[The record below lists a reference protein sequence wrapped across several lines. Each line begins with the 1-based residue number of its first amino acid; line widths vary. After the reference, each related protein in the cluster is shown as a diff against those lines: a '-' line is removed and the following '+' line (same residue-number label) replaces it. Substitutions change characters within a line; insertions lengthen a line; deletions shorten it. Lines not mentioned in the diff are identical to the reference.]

1 MRKITKTYGIYHLS
15 EWDVI
20 LSTPG
25 GVSLRVHFEGGA
37 AHISEGA
44 RPATFTTSGT
54 VEQYIIENS
63 QEFLSRRIVLL
74 RSFESE
80 DNEEED
86 DEEVSNE
93 GSSNEESQEETSGDA
108 SLTDMHFT
116 SRDDAKDYLMQHF
129 GVAPEALTKKASI
142 IKQGKANGLNITIE
156 E

>member
-20 LSTPG
+20 LSTIG

-44 RPATFTTSGT
+44 RPATFTTSST
-54 VEQYIIENS
+54 IEQYIIENS

-80 DNEEED
+80 DNED
-86 DEEVSNE
+86 E
-93 GSSNEESQEETSGDA
+93 GSEESSTEEASDEESQEETSGDG